1 MQLQKHSSCRLRP
14 RRWYVAI
21 SGLVALLALACVETP
36 NGITSP
42 DALIVTSSAGASI
55 AVGERV
61 QLAATARVGTPA
73 TLEWESSNPSV
84 ASVTESGLVTG
95 VAVGIAT
102 ITVSAGENTGSS
114 TLIVMHPVPPG
125 SAVLLAAGDISKCT
139 NDFDEATAKI
149 LDANLTGTVAALG
162 DNAYSDGS
170 TTDFA
175 NCYNPTWGRHIARTR
190 PAVGNHEYQ
199 TPDAT
204 GYYAYFGS
212 KAGDP
217 AKGYYS
223 YNLGEWHII
232 VLNSNIARDAS
243 SAQLQ
248 WLRADLQANAGKACT
263 LAYWHHPRFSSGTHG
278 NDASQAPFWDALYA
292 ANADVILTGHDHNYE
307 RFAPQTP
314 SGSADNGRGI
324 RAFVVGTGGAET
336 RTAGATKANSDV
348 FSSASHG
355 VLRLTLSPNGYAWQ
369 FLPVAGQTFTDSGTG
384 SCH

>member
-1 MQLQKHSSCRLRP
+1 LLQTPRFP
-14 RRWYVAI
+14 RRCLWLA
-21 SGLVALLALACVETP
+21 ALAFLGLSCVETP
-36 NGITSP
+36 GGITSP
-42 DALIVTSSAGASI
+42 DDLTITGPAGASI

-61 QLAATARVGTPA
+61 QMAAKARVGTPA
-73 TLEWESSNPSV
+73 TFEWASSNPSV
-84 ASVTESGLVTG
+84 ASVDVSGLVTG
-95 VAVGIAT
+95 LSVGTVT
-102 ITVSAGENTGSS
+102 IRVSAGENTGSS
-114 TLIVMHPVPPG
+114 TLKVTNPLPPG
-125 SAVLLAAGDISKCT
+125 SAVLLAAGDISKCS

-149 LDANLTGTVAALG
+149 LDANPTGTVAVLG
-162 DNAYSDGS
+162 DNAYSNGS
-170 TTDFA
+170 ASDFA
-175 NCYNPTWGRHIARTR
+175 NCYDPTWGRHIARTR

-223 YNLGEWHII
+223 YNLGEWHVI

-263 LAYWHHPRFSSGTHG
+263 LAYWHHPRFSSGDHG

-292 ANADVILTGHDHNYE
+292 ANADVVLTGHDHNYE

-336 RTAGATKANSDV
+336 RPVGVTKANSEV
-348 FSSASHG
+348 FSSASNG
-355 VLRLTLSPNGYAWQ
+355 VLRLALSPNGYAWQ
-369 FLPVAGQTFTDSGTG
+369 FLSVAGKTFTDSGTG
-384 SCH
+384 TCH